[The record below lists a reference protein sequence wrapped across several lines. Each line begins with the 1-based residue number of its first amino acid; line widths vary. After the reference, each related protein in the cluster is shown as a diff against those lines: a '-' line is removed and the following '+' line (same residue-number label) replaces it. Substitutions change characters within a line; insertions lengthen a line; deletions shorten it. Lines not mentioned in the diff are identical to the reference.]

1 MPRRFISPRKRSK
14 NTPAVRVS
22 RSRMTVERASLPR
35 SEATPA
41 KLQAT
46 TCPAALSPPRKRS
59 QNNPAVRAPRLPI
72 PSRAQRVYRGA
83 QRPQR
88 SGKHSLALAAIFAL
102 RKFPKNAR
110 RSRLAIGRFAHLI
123 SGRTTNTALASRGQ
137 NDGSTPSRLAV
148 EKSGGAPPFLHPLTS
163 ALAARVKHCPV
174 PPCPDVLQP
183 HRTA

>member
-123 SGRTTNTALASRGQ
+123 FGPHDKHRPRVSRSKRRLHALASRGRKKRRRASLSAPSHFCPR
-137 NDGSTPSRLAV
+137 GSRQTLP
-148 EKSGGAPPFLHPLTS
+148 GAPLP
-163 ALAARVKHCPV
+163 
-174 PPCPDVLQP
+174 
-183 HRTA
+183 